1 MDNLEGLTHQTGII
15 GATKESFSGGLS
27 ELYHLTIYFPGKPL
41 VNQTNRNGFQTVFQ
55 AGHTSMYKYV
65 GYQIVGY

>member
-27 ELYHLTIYFPGKPL
+27 ERAVPSNHIFSREASGKP
-41 VNQTNRNGFQTVFQ
+41 N
-55 AGHTSMYKYV
+55 
-65 GYQIVGY
+65 